1 MLSRAPARGPVG
13 RGTAWVSGSPSD
25 RLTLRRA
32 LLALRA
38 DMVNHA
44 VRTIQVNKLGRE
56 HFM

>member
-1 MLSRAPARGPVG
+1 
-13 RGTAWVSGSPSD
+13 VSGSPSD